1 MKKGVEDQWMAIPSF
16 YLKNV
21 GGPFI
26 FDCDYDVKFLDL
38 NNIPAFYTD
47 VLNAWVEVRE
57 QISDNEFHTINVIL
71 WNNKH
76 ILIDGKSVYWKE
88 WHEAGILRIEYL
100 LDENNRFLTLDK
112 FFFKNWFQG
121 SFYQVVWFNISYTL

>member
-21 GGPFI
+21 GEPFI
-26 FDCDYDVKFLDL
+26 FYCDYYVKFLDL

-47 VLNAWVEVRE
+47 VLNTWAEVRE
-57 QISDNEFHTINVIL
+57 QISDNETRIRNVIL

-76 ILIDGKSVYWKE
+76 ILIDGKS
-88 WHEAGILRIEYL
+88 I
-100 LDENNRFLTLDK
+100 
-112 FFFKNWFQG
+112 
-121 SFYQVVWFNISYTL
+121 